1 MTGHRP
7 QSPMVRP
14 TMCSLSS
21 VRTFN
26 SLANETPFVWGES
39 HTVEMDT
46 IPKDKW
52 KKYDGN
58 KNWAMTHGGEITVKF
73 PNQLPKMMIEVN
85 FHLVGKSGKILKTE
99 KHLVPMV
106 KVDKATVA
114 KHNREIEA
122 AKREVRAGRGD
133 VIADEAWYASLEA
146 TMRETEGVCELCK
159 KTCTSRHWVDGTCDK
174 CWSMCP
180 WCKSEMKDVGGMDE
194 TDPEW
199 EPLYKCDCEEWKK
212 HNHIPEPDFD
222 CGCEACEAGE
232 AGCALK

>member
-26 SLANETPFVWGES
+26 SLANESPCVFGES

-58 KNWAMTHGGEITVKF
+58 KNWAMTQGSLVLHKLPG
-73 PNQLPKMMIEVN
+73 QLLKQMMEVR

-99 KHLVPMV
+99 EYLVPV
-106 KVDKATVA
+106 RKLDKATVA
-114 KHNREIEA
+114 KHNRQINS
-122 AKREVRAGRGD
+122 AKREVEAGRGD
-133 VIADEAWYASLEA
+133 VIADDAWYASLEE
-146 TMRETEGVCELCK
+146 TVRETEGVCELCK
-159 KTCTSRHWVDGTCDK
+159 KTKVSRKFVDGTCDE
-174 CWSMCP
+174 CWAECP

-194 TDPEW
+194 SDPDW
-199 EPLYKCDCEEWKK
+199 EPDYECDCEKWKK
-212 HNHIPEPDFD
+212 SN
-222 CGCEACEAGE
+222 GR
-232 AGCALK
+232 K